1 MLMLHAAFSQDQ
13 QMRWEEWRRGKLEPK
28 AIKRLAN
35 QTLSQSVSGAIVQA
49 INAAAKMFVGELVE
63 GARAVQGEWIGAGR
77 EGKRVGVVASEERT
91 RMQTGGMDGIV
102 KVEEDTQMDGNGTEQ
117 EDAIP
122 YQPLIQEIDRGPL
135 TPDHLRE
142 AVRRYKKD
150 REGGSAGFVGRSLHG
165 VERTAART
173 GGKRLFR

>member
-1 MLMLHAAFSQDQ
+1 
-13 QMRWEEWRRGKLEPK
+13 
-28 AIKRLAN
+28 
-35 QTLSQSVSGAIVQA
+35 
-49 INAAAKMFVGELVE
+49 MFVGELVE

-77 EGKRVGVVASEERT
+77 EGKREKGVASEERI
-91 RMQTGGMDGIV
+91 RMDNLNGIV
-102 KVEEDTQMDGNGTEQ
+102 KVEEGTLMGGNGTELL
-117 EDAIP
+117 EDATPTQQLP
-122 YQPLIQEIDRGPL
+122 YQPLVQEIDRGPL